1 LRIDN
6 VTTLRQLVVTV
17 DNSSVEALRNRAAA
31 RGIPLPVSVSSQ
43 VVASL
48 KIGKHLLLFGP
59 TAEICEAVA
68 ELVAD
73 EAADRGLSFGT
84 LIFSSTTASLIPL
97 HDVLSERHGADFW
110 VILRRADPISLRRLV
125 DELRGE
131 SNVKRRL
138 LAVTTRGP
146 GLVLRDLSAAA
157 RRELAIIDISTH

>member
-6 VTTLRQLVVTV
+6 VTTLRHLVVAV
-17 DNSSVEALRNRAAA
+17 DNNSVDVLRNRAAA
-31 RGIPLPVSVSSQ
+31 RGIPLTGSVSSH

-48 KIGKHLLLFGP
+48 KIGKHLLFFGP

-84 LIFSSTTASLIPL
+84 LILSSSTASLIPL
-97 HDVLSERHGADFW
+97 HDVLSERHRADFW

-125 DELRGE
+125 DELRGD
-131 SNVKRRL
+131 SKVKRRL

-146 GLVLRDLSAAA
+146 GVLRDLSAAA
-157 RRELAIIDISTH
+157 RRELAIIDISTR